1 MIAEARRICQQNAE
15 TVLRLRLPSNIPNS
29 MTKKTV
35 FEWLTT
41 YDQGC
46 EQEAGVVVKFFLSC
60 RLGPPFPVSIT

>member
-1 MIAEARRICQQNAE
+1 MIAEARMICQQNAE

-46 EQEAGVVVKFFLSC
+46 EQEAGSSL
-60 RLGPPFPVSIT
+60 